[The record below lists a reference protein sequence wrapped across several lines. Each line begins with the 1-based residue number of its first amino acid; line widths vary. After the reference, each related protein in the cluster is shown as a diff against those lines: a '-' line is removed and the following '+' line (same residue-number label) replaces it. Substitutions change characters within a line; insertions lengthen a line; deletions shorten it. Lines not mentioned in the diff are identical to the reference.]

1 MDAESSDTND
11 TQEEAVEQV
20 FESKA
25 EAPVENPKLTYEE
38 KPVINP
44 QTGEMTEKIPHQPEL
59 LEQPKALPVMKP
71 PTAKRSF
78 GSILL
83 QILLFLILFGTGI
96 WASTVLRNY
105 LPNGIG
111 TFLSRETTDE
121 SVFETPAPTES
132 EKGPFDGWE
141 TYEIP
146 DGEGGLPL
154 VGISFM
160 LPPDVLS
167 PICDSLRCVSQG
179 TYLPGGTRFTV
190 APRGAGHALADFR
203 GKIVSDA
210 AGREFLPEEVT
221 VASRSAVSFRGDFV
235 GSTVSGYSFTKMR
248 GVMIEVSETLS
259 LEFNHFAPTGVN
271 ADFATDDALLEEILQ
286 TLVLPV
292 SSIFPTPSTE
302 PQY

>member
-1 MDAESSDTND
+1 MDTETSNTKN

-25 EAPVENPKLTYEE
+25 EAPGETPQLTYEE
-38 KPVINP
+38 TPVINP
-44 QTGEMTEKIPHQPEL
+44 QTGEITEKIPDQPEL
-59 LEQPKALPVMKP
+59 LEQPKSLPVIKP

-78 GSILL
+78 GSTLL

-121 SVFETPAPTES
+121 SVFETPTPTES

-146 DGEGGLPL
+146 DGEDGLPL
-154 VGISFM
+154 AGISFM

-167 PICDSLRCVSQG
+167 PICDSLSCVSQG

-190 APRGAGHALADFR
+190 APRGVGHALADFR

-210 AGREFLPEEVT
+210 AEREFVTEEVT
-221 VASRSAVSFRGDFV
+221 VAGQPALSFRGDFT
-235 GSTVSGYSFTKMR
+235 GNTVSGYSFIKMR
-248 GVMIEVSETLS
+248 GVMIEVNETLS
-259 LEFNHFAPTGVN
+259 LEFNHFTPTGVN
-271 ADFATDDALLEEILQ
+271 ADFASDDALFEEILQ